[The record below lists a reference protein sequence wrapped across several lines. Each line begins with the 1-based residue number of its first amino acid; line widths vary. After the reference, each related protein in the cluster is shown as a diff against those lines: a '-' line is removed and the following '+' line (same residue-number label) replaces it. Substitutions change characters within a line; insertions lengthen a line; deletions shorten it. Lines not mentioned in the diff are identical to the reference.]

1 MERGY
6 AGEGAEGRR
15 GEKERRLASAEM
27 RAGRAGA
34 DGGRGDAGAE
44 EVRSRT
50 KNAFGF
56 SLTRTNPARNQTF
69 L

>member
-6 AGEGAEGRR
+6 AGVGAKGGR
-15 GEKERRLASAEM
+15 GEKEWRLASAEM

-34 DGGRGDAGAE
+34 DGGRGDAGGE

-50 KNAFGF
+50 KYAFGF
-56 SLTRTNPARNQTF
+56 SLI
-69 L
+69 